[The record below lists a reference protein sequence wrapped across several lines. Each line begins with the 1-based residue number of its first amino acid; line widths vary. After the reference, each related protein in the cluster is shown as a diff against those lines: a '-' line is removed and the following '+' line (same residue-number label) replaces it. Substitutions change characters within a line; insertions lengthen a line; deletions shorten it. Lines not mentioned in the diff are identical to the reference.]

1 MNRWMRK
8 LHKWFGLVL
17 AVQFVLWMAS
27 GLIMSLLDHDKV
39 QGHHHRS
46 DALKQATA
54 WPAGSLSPADVLTR
68 SSARTL
74 RSVEAFWLLGRPVY
88 RLSDDASTWLV
99 DAKNGRRVSVDS
111 ATALVVAK
119 ADYVGRGRAGTP
131 ELMPAPN
138 LEVRGHSA
146 PIWRVAFDDGDSTT
160 LYVSGQDGNILERRN
175 NTWRLFDIVWMLH
188 IMDYSD
194 RDDFNNPL
202 VVTAA
207 AGGLWIALTGA
218 WLLVASLR
226 MRKSSTRRRVA

>member
-1 MNRWMRK
+1 MRK

-17 AVQFVLWMAS
+17 ALQFVLWMAS

-39 QGHHHRS
+39 QGHHHR
-46 DALKQATA
+46 AEGLEQASA
-54 WPAGSLSPADVLTR
+54 WPAGSLSPADVLTG
-68 SSARTL
+68 SSERPL
-74 RSVEAFWLLGRPVY
+74 RSVEASWVLGRPVY
-88 RLSDDASTWLV
+88 RLRDDASNWLV
-99 DAKNGRRVSVDS
+99 DASSGRRVSVDS

-119 ADYVGRGRAGTP
+119 ADYVGRGRAGSP
-131 ELMPAPN
+131 ELMHAPN

-146 PIWRVAFDDGDSTT
+146 PIWRVTFDDDDTT
-160 LYVSGQDGNILERRN
+160 TIYVSGQDGKILERRN
-175 NTWRLFDIVWMLH
+175 NAWRLFDIAWMLH
-188 IMDYSD
+188 IMDYTE

-226 MRKSSTRRRVA
+226 IRRSAARRGVA